1 LRTLR
6 FGKDSKMPP
15 QPAIDYSPLDKM
27 HHSGWHVFK
36 TAFKG
41 FSLPVLL
48 IVTAISIGLV
58 FTPADQLS
66 IIIIIIYG
74 ILMAAKIN
82 SYKNEIWQ
90 EFAAI
95 NGWTTAKKIS
105 SPDLLPPSTNYGH
118 NQSYGV
124 VVNSRFGSINCDIYT
139 YDTTTGE
146 GKHQTTHYF
155 TIACVLLPEKV
166 PHIILNSKKDKA
178 DIHTKFPNYEPLKLE
193 GNFNDYFNLLLPK
206 GQEVDVLALIT
217 PDVMQTL
224 INSNS
229 DEDIETNDQ
238 WLYFILR
245 SDKRDTESVKR
256 LIKSVEA
263 LSAQITQNI
272 NLSRPQQSIKNIVS
286 PVNVSLASKAV

>member
-1 LRTLR
+1 
-6 FGKDSKMPP
+6 MPL

-36 TAFKG
+36 NAFKG
-41 FSLPVLL
+41 YIIAVFL

-66 IIIIIIYG
+66 IIVIILYG
-74 ILMAAKIN
+74 GLMTAKIN

-90 EFAAI
+90 EFATI
-95 NGWTTAKKIS
+95 NGWATAKKIS
-105 SPDLLPPSTNYGH
+105 SPDFLPPSTNYGH
-118 NQSYGV
+118 SQSYGV
-124 VVNSRFGSINCDIYT
+124 VVKSRLGSINCDIYT

-146 GKHQTTHYF
+146 GKYQTTHYF
-155 TIACVLLPEKV
+155 TIACVPLPDKAS
-166 PHIILNSKKDKA
+166 HIILNSKKDKA

-206 GQEVDVLALIT
+206 GQEIDVLALIT

-229 DEDIETNDQ
+229 DEDIEINDQ

-245 SDKRDTESVKR
+245 SDKRDTDSVKR
-256 LIKSVEA
+256 LIESVEA

-272 NLSRPQQSIKNIVS
+272 TLSRPQQSVKNTVS
-286 PVNVSLASKAV
+286 AVNVSVAPKAV